1 MFSLA
6 RHAATRAVPRGAARM
21 VGSRMNSSA
30 SWQPVLKPGA
40 LPVYDEALAYIEED
54 AAALRKKIEETKQS
68 GDVQEDYLDA
78 LEIVSEINRP
88 HVRTQFAKGDYD
100 LRQPVFRHLR
110 EQAWRLGG
118 ALERLVERIQLM
130 HVLPDVVPSITP
142 TVDLEVLY
150 GEGAGIGDH
159 GGRGGSVHPGVFLD
173 PALVRTI
180 RLRQTREAPTI
191 RATVFHKDTRKYTIM
206 LVDPDAP
213 CEDSQSFKTYVHWL
227 VTDVPL
233 SLPESNIPSGHP
245 HKLAYVPPHPQ
256 CGTPYHRYTML
267 LFEQQPDTSVGDVA
281 REGVQVQTFAEQNG
295 LTLRGIHFWRAQWS
309 DQNKTVIS
317 QIYKDVLQVPEPR
330 FGRVAR
336 QDRLKDEL
344 GQRHSKYY

>member
-1 MFSLA
+1 
-6 RHAATRAVPRGAARM
+6 
-21 VGSRMNSSA
+21 MNSSS
-30 SWQPVLKPGA
+30 SWQPAVKPGSM
-40 LPVYDEALAYIEED
+40 PVYDQALAYIEAD
-54 AAALRKKIEETKQS
+54 AAALRKKMEEIKQS
-68 GDVQEDYLDA
+68 GEAQEEYLDA

-88 HVRTQFAKGDYD
+88 SVRAQFTKGEYD
-100 LRQPVFRHLR
+100 LSQPVFRHLR

-130 HVLPDVVPSITP
+130 HVLPDVAPSITP
-142 TVDLEVLY
+142 TVDLEVFF

-159 GGRGGSVHPGVFLD
+159 GGSGGSVHPGVFLD
-173 PALVRTI
+173 PALVRTDF
-180 RLRQTREAPTI
+180 LPQTREAPMI

-233 SLPESNIPSGHP
+233 SLREQTIPSGHA

-267 LFEQQPDTSVGDVA
+267 LFEQQSETPVGDVA
-281 REGVQVQTFAEQNG
+281 RDGVQVQAYAEQNG
-295 LTLRGIHFWRAQWS
+295 LALRGIHFWRCAPS
-309 DQNKTVIS
+309 
-317 QIYKDVLQVPEPR
+317 P
-330 FGRVAR
+330 
-336 QDRLKDEL
+336 
-344 GQRHSKYY
+344 